1 MKVLMTSVKSKAFAL
16 VSIILAF
23 FIPIYGLLLAVGLAI
38 VADTITGVYKAKRL
52 KQKITSRRLSE
63 IVSKMFLYQGVVVL
77 FFFIDRFILGEFTQM
92 FIQIPLFLT
101 KVVSALLCFIEV
113 KSIDEN
119 FEAITGQSL
128 WSKLK
133 DILARTKE
141 LKHEFEELKPQNEN
155 NK

>member
-1 MKVLMTSVKSKAFAL
+1 MS
-16 VSIILAF
+16 SIKTKLCGLASIVLAF
-23 FIPIYGLLLAVGLAI
+23 FMPIYGLLLAVGLVI
-38 VADTITGVYKAKRL
+38 VADTITGVYKAKKL

-77 FFFIDRFILGEFTQM
+77 FFFIDRFILGEFIQM
-92 FIQIPLFLT
+92 FIEIPLFLT

-133 DILARTKE
+133 DLLARTKE
-141 LKHEFEELKPQNEN
+141 LKEDFENIKSENEN
-155 NK
+155 NRQ